1 MANKGGLILCGV
13 PLLLGIAGTIY
24 VKTTFKDYDSFPVAF
39 HISAKNSKHT
49 IDSNDD
55 FINLVLSTR
64 SANDY
69 FVGENLVEEPF
80 SYSYYKNID
89 KNGKKTKMSS
99 SMYFFENYLYFS
111 LTCNS
116 TDNIFSY
123 VKSCKGFKIEFLVS
137 KDEVIFRCPYF
148 LTYEL
153 YQPGELDAHQ
163 DIERQKFDIDMTQ
176 HIISHPHT
184 WFKVT
189 SEISEPENGT
199 VEELTTYYSQL
210 EGQDFASG
218 FFTNYNNLRS
228 NILLLY
234 SQCVWYGA
242 INSYYGFKLGD
253 FEGTEAELLNLVS
266 TIEEGD
272 APKLKL
278 KLNHPN
284 SDVVYEYPLTSDS
297 PRLYRNLS
305 NTNDDDGR
313 NVGEEDGF
321 YYFSRT
327 YNLYL
332 KQNGQVH
339 LLANLKDAVLKE
351 YVSIKTSGYDAY
363 PANMI
368 ADAFGEDSLMDFPC
382 SYSLDNHNGS
392 FSQEMYTGYQR
403 RPYHQYDHNN
413 YYKEYFTLDN
423 YGSLSF
429 TYPKKVEDFASSI
442 KQFSREYV
450 LAMMNKGAI

>member
-1 MANKGGLILCGV
+1 M
-13 PLLLGIAGTIY
+13 
-24 VKTTFKDYDSFPVAF
+24 
-39 HISAKNSKHT
+39 
-49 IDSNDD
+49 
-55 FINLVLSTR
+55 
-64 SANDY
+64 
-69 FVGENLVEEPF
+69 
-80 SYSYYKNID
+80 
-89 KNGKKTKMSS
+89 
-99 SMYFFENYLYFS
+99 
-111 LTCNS
+111 
-116 TDNIFSY
+116 
-123 VKSCKGFKIEFLVS
+123 
-137 KDEVIFRCPYF
+137 
-148 LTYEL
+148 
-153 YQPGELDAHQ
+153 
-163 DIERQKFDIDMTQ
+163 
-176 HIISHPHT
+176 
-184 WFKVT
+184 
-189 SEISEPENGT
+189 
-199 VEELTTYYSQL
+199 TTYYSQL